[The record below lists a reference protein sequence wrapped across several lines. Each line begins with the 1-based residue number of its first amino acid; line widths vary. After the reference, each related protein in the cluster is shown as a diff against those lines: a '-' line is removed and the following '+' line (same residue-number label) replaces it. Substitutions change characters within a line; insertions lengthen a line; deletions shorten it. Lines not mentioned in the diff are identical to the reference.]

1 MVSATLRALVASVG
15 WTGHLFPALAL
26 ARELDARGHDVVVE
40 TFESWRGVVEDDLG
54 LRFAPATEQIAFG
67 DADARPSAPSLAEA
81 ARELDPLLREL
92 EPDVVVHDMWTLAPA
107 LAAELA
113 GVPRATLI
121 PHPYPVRE
129 PGLPFYPLGLLPART
144 RLGRAAWSAIWPA
157 VGTRLPNTRLR
168 RVREDLD
175 AMRAR
180 LGLEPVAGYDGQVS
194 GELALV
200 ATLPQLEY
208 PRRWPA
214 HVHVTGPMPFQ
225 LPHDEIELP
234 PGDDPLVLVASSTGR
249 DPQHELARVA
259 IEALRDEP
267 VRVIVALN
275 RRGAA
280 WSGPPAANVT
290 VLDWVSYSQLM
301 PLAAAVVCHGGHGT
315 VVRALLAGTPL
326 LVAPRAGDQ
335 AENGARVAWTGAGLM
350 LPDRLLAP
358 SSLRVAL
365 RRLLSDSRF
374 AGRARAIRDSSR
386 GADGAATGAG
396 LVEDLAR
403 VAA

>member
-1 MVSATLRALVASVG
+1 MVSAKMRALVASVG

-26 ARELDARGHDVVVE
+26 ARELDNRGHEVLVE
-40 TFESWRGVVEDDLG
+40 TFEGWRSVVEDDLG

-67 DADARPSAPSLAEA
+67 EAQGRPQAPGLADA
-81 ARELDPLLREL
+81 ARDLDPLLRDF

-113 GVPRATLI
+113 AVPRVTLI

-129 PGLPFYPLGLLPART
+129 PGLPLYPLGLLPART
-144 RLGRAAWSAIWPA
+144 PLGRAAWRAMWPA

-168 RVREDLD
+168 RVRADLD
-175 AMRAR
+175 AVRAR
-180 LGLEPVAGYDGQVS
+180 LGLGPVAGYDGEIS
-194 GELALV
+194 RELALV
-200 ATLPQLEY
+200 ATMPQLEY

-214 HVHVTGPMPFQ
+214 HVHVTGPMPFE

-234 PGDDPLVLVASSTGR
+234 PGDEPVVLVASSTGR
-249 DPQHELARVA
+249 DPEHELALVA

-267 VRVIVALN
+267 VRVVVALN

-280 WSGPPAANVT
+280 WEGPVAANAT

-301 PLAAAVVCHGGHGT
+301 PRAAAVVCHGGHGT
-315 VVRALLAGTPL
+315 VARALVAGAPL

-335 AENGARVAWTGAGLM
+335 AENGARVAWAGAGLM
-350 LPDRLLAP
+350 LPNRLLAP
-358 SSLRVAL
+358 SSLRAAL
-365 RRLLSDSRF
+365 RRLLSDASF
-374 AGRARAIRDSSR
+374 ADRAHAIRDSNR